1 MYRKGIVIM
10 NTGTVGKHR
19 PAYLRLRD
27 ELLSEIKAGKLKGGT
42 RLPSEGELSRQY
54 RIHRH
59 TVRNSLHLLEQAQ
72 LITSQPGKGWFV
84 RSAEES
90 DSGKKTKVLGIYG
103 VSLFYM
109 HSPMMASLLN
119 TLLKESRKNNFELRF
134 LCTRDFYDLVEK
146 GIGKDQIEWFLFSGP
161 NSYHLPSLNALKE
174 QNIKVFAFNRRL
186 AGTSFPF
193 VTTDQYAGA
202 REVAGRLVAAG
213 HRKIG
218 YIGSAL
224 CNSSYVAERW
234 HGFCDA
240 LTDAGIE
247 VEEKRVLRIS
257 DHEKHGDAVWKFM
270 AGNRDMTALYI
281 AGEVFHN
288 AVFEYLFQNQ
298 MRIPDDISI
307 GAFDKVDPGWGASMD
322 IVTAEPPF
330 DEMIR
335 EVFRQMR
342 RVDQGG
348 KPENR
353 VFVPH
358 IIEGRSIQNIND
370 VKKGP
375 S

>member
-1 MYRKGIVIM
+1 MSA
-10 NTGTVGKHR
+10 GTKEKHL

-27 ELLSEIKAGKLKGGT
+27 ELLDEIRTGKIKKGAQ
-42 RLPSEGELSRQY
+42 LPSEGELSRQY

-59 TVRNSLHLLEQAQ
+59 TVRNSLHLLEQAEV
-72 LITSQPGKGWFV
+72 ITSQPGKGWFV
-84 RSAEES
+84 RSADKGDPGER
-90 DSGKKTKVLGIYG
+90 TKVIGIYG

-109 HSPMMASLLN
+109 HSPMMAFLLN

-146 GIGKDQIEWFLFSGP
+146 GVGKDQLDWLLFSGP

-186 AGTSFPF
+186 AGTPFPY

-202 REVAGRLVAAG
+202 REVSGRLVAAG

-224 CNSSYVAERW
+224 SNSSYVAERW

-247 VEEKRVLRIS
+247 VEERRVLRIS
-257 DHEKHGDAVWKFM
+257 DHEKHADAVWKFM
-270 AGNRDMTALYI
+270 AENKDMTALYV

-307 GAFDKVDPGWGASMD
+307 GAFDKVDPGWGASMS

-335 EVFRQMR
+335 EVFRQMDR
-342 RVDQGG
+342 IDRGE
-348 KPENR
+348 KPESR

-358 IIEGRSIQNIND
+358 ITDGQSIKNINE
-370 VKKGP
+370 VKQGP